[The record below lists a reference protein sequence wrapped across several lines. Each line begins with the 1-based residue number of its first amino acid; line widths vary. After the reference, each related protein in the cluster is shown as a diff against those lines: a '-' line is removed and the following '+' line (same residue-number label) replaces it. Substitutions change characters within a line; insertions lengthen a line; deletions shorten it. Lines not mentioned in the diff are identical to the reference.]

1 MKDKE
6 TIQAAKNL
14 LRLAKEHPDWYSKKD
29 VFYAK
34 QVKKQLKREKK
45 HPDWYSKKDVYYAK
59 MIKKREKQHERE
71 LSNSNP
77 KGRGDNG
84 VRGKSEQPKESGQPK
99 GSWVARL
106 LYKARSLVSL

>member
-1 MKDKE
+1 MKDKK
-6 TIQAAKNL
+6 AAKKL
-14 LRLAKEHPDWYSKKD
+14 LKLA
-29 VFYAK
+29 
-34 QVKKQLKREKK
+34 KK
-45 HPDWYSKKDVYYAK
+45 HPDWYSKNDVYYAK

-71 LSNSNP
+71 LSDSNP

>member
-6 TIQAAKNL
+6 TKQAAKKL

-34 QVKKQLKREKK
+34 QIKKQLKRDKK
-45 HPDWYSKKDVYYAK
+45 HYDSE
-59 MIKKREKQHERE
+59 IG
-71 LSNSNP
+71 NSNP

-84 VRGKSEQPKESGQPK
+84 VRGTSEQPKESRQSQ
-99 GSWVARL
+99 GSWVTRL
-106 LYKARSLVSL
+106 LHKARSLVSL

>member
-6 TIQAAKNL
+6 TKQAAKKL

-45 HPDWYSKKDVYYAK
+45 
-59 MIKKREKQHERE
+59 QHERE
-71 LSNSNP
+71 ISNSNP
-77 KGRGDNG
+77 QGRRDYGL
-84 VRGKSEQPKESGQPK
+84 RGKSEQPKESGQSQ
-99 GSWVARL
+99 GSWVTRL
-106 LYKARSLVSL
+106 LHKARSLVGL

>member
-1 MKDKE
+1 MKDKK
-6 TIQAAKNL
+6 AAKKL

-45 HPDWYSKKDVYYAK
+45 HY
-59 MIKKREKQHERE
+59 ERE
-71 LSNSNP
+71 ISNSNP

-84 VRGKSEQPKESGQPK
+84 VRGKSEQPKESGQSQ

-106 LYKARSLVSL
+106 LHKARSLVSL

>member
-6 TIQAAKNL
+6 TKQAAKKL

-45 HPDWYSKKDVYYAK
+45 
-59 MIKKREKQHERE
+59 QHERE
-71 LSNSNP
+71 ISNSNS
-77 KGRGDNG
+77 KGRRDYGL
-84 VRGKSEQPKESGQPK
+84 RGKSEQPKESRQSQ
-99 GSWVARL
+99 GSWFAKL
-106 LYKARSLVSL
+106 LHKARSLVGL